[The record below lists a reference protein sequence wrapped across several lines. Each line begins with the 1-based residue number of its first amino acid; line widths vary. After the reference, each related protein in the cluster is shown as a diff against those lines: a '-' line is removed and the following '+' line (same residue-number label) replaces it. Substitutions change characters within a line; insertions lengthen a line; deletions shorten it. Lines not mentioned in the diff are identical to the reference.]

1 MGEHYKVEIIE
12 GIPEPQVSLYT
23 QGDFTDLCRGPHVP
37 STGRL
42 KAFKPTSVA
51 GAYWRGDEHNE
62 MLQRIYGTAFATPK
76 QLKEHLALLE
86 EAKRRDHRK
95 LGRELDLFSFRPEAP
110 ASPFFHPKG
119 AIIYNALIAYIRDL
133 YRQYGYDEVL
143 TPQILDVELWKR
155 SGHYDNYRENM
166 FFSHLEEREFAV
178 KPMNCPSHCLIYGS
192 RKRSYRELPIR
203 YADFGRLHR
212 AERSGTLHGLT
223 RVRSFSQDDA
233 HIFCMPEQIGG
244 EISALLEMI
253 DEVYRDFGFDERRV
267 LLSTR
272 PEKSIGS
279 DEMWAQAEGAL
290 ADALKGA
297 GIDYEINAGDGAFYG
312 PKIDFIVVD
321 ALKRPWQLATV
332 QLDFGALPER
342 FDLSYVRPDGSE
354 ARPVMIHRAIL
365 GTIERFMGILIEHCA
380 GAFPL
385 WLAPEQVRV
394 LTLTERTQVYGRTV
408 CEALRAAGFRA
419 ELDDRNEKLGYK
431 VREAQLAK
439 VPYMLVVGDKEAE
452 AHTVAPRSRTG
463 GSSAAVGLDA
473 FISQL
478 SEEVR
483 RRRPA

>member
-1 MGEHYKVEIIE
+1 
-12 GIPEPQVSLYT
+12 
-23 QGDFTDLCRGPHVP
+23 
-37 STGRL
+37 
-42 KAFKPTSVA
+42 
-51 GAYWRGDEHNE
+51 
-62 MLQRIYGTAFATPK
+62 
-76 QLKEHLALLE
+76 
-86 EAKRRDHRK
+86 
-95 LGRELDLFSFRPEAP
+95 
-110 ASPFFHPKG
+110 
-119 AIIYNALIAYIRDL
+119 
-133 YRQYGYDEVL
+133 
-143 TPQILDVELWKR
+143 
-155 SGHYDNYRENM
+155 
-166 FFSHLEEREFAV
+166 
-178 KPMNCPSHCLIYGS
+178 
-192 RKRSYRELPIR
+192 
-203 YADFGRLHR
+203 
-212 AERSGTLHGLT
+212 
-223 RVRSFSQDDA
+223 
-233 HIFCMPEQIGG
+233 
-244 EISALLEMI
+244 
-253 DEVYRDFGFDERRV
+253 
-267 LLSTR
+267 
-272 PEKSIGS
+272 
-279 DEMWAQAEGAL
+279 MWAQAEGAL

-394 LTLTERTQVYGRTV
+394 LTLTERTQVYGRSV
-408 CEALRAAGFRA
+408 CEAVRGAGFRA

-452 AHTVAPRSRTG
+452 AHSVAPRSRSG

-478 SEEVR
+478 TEEMR